1 MCGCVGRWCGVSCLP
16 LFSRIPL
23 TDHCYLIESVPI
35 ASVKRCLSCCRIIT
49 GQPSDRKSEGMFL
62 YVRSAMHLS
71 YPSFAKADT
80 TTVQG
85 RYHSQLPLP
94 DVLPFFT
101 LLSQLTERLQ
111 EATWPSD

>member
-1 MCGCVGRWCGVSCLP
+1 MVYTEVRDGRERLCAGVRCVGGWCGVNCLP
-16 LFSRIPL
+16 LFIRIPL
-23 TDHCYLIESVPI
+23 TDS
-35 ASVKRCLSCCRIIT
+35 ASVKKCLCCCRIIT

-71 YPSFAKADT
+71 YPFFAKADT
-80 TTVQG
+80 ATVQE

-101 LLSQLTERLQ
+101 LLSQLTERL
-111 EATWPSD
+111 